1 MMTNDSSSAVR
12 WLVILALCIAT
23 AGMFLIS
30 MRANYLYGRSIGQTP
45 DTQVTLAWANVG
57 ADIWKACGIIVVT
70 ALWRNRWRR
79 AALAT
84 AITWCVCLAFSI
96 SSAIGIYVQ
105 ERAALTGGREAKH
118 AAYEDTRKER
128 ADVEDKLK
136 DLARHRSVN
145 QVEAAIA
152 NILARPVIVGD
163 RVRGTVGALSANCS
177 KDDKRTAE
185 ACAEIA
191 QLREELAVAYES
203 TKLQGR
209 ASTLR
214 QQMANLRGETGTVA
228 PDPVGEFWAW
238 VSRGWVSV
246 SAVGFGL
253 PLFFAFMIETV
264 SAFGPLAIVAY
275 AEATRR
281 QVTGNLSPSVAT
293 GRDLSRH
300 AAVGRGD
307 ATFIESATG
316 RAVQF
321 MADRT
326 EPTGDSAA
334 ISNEELHADYEVWC
348 FTNALHPLSREVFT
362 AVFDRVREVP
372 QLEGKIRK
380 FGGRYY
386 GIRLVNSK
394 VATLPSRKRSDK

>member
-1 MMTNDSSSAVR
+1 MTNDSSTAVR
-12 WLVILALCIAT
+12 WLVILALSIAT

-30 MRANYLYGRSIGQTP
+30 MRANYLYGRSIGQSP
-45 DTQVTLAWANVG
+45 ETQEALAWANVG
-57 ADIWKACGIIVVT
+57 ADIWKAFGLIVVT
-70 ALWRNRWRR
+70 ALWRSRWRR
-79 AALAT
+79 AAFAT

-118 AAYEDTRKER
+118 ASYEDARKDR
-128 ADVEDKLK
+128 ADVEGKLK
-136 DLARHRSVN
+136 ELTRHRSVN

-152 NILARPVIVGD
+152 AVLARPVMVGE

-177 KDDKRTAE
+177 KDDKRAAE

-191 QLREELAVAYES
+191 QLREELAVANES
-203 TKLQGR
+203 IKLQER
-209 ASTLR
+209 AGTLR
-214 QQMANLRGETGTVA
+214 QQMASLRGEGGAVV

-246 SAVGFGL
+246 RAVGFGL

-264 SAFGPLAIVAY
+264 SAFGPLAMVAY

-281 QVTGNLSPSVAT
+281 QVPDSLSPSDAAGRDRSRHVQVGRGNVTVIEAAT
-293 GRDLSRH
+293 GR
-300 AAVGRGD
+300 V
-307 ATFIESATG
+307 
-316 RAVQF
+316 VQF

-334 ISNEELHADYEVWC
+334 ISIEELHADYESWC
-348 FTNALHPLSREVFT
+348 FANALQALLREAF
-362 AVFDRVREVP
+362 AVEFDRVREVP

-380 FGGRYY
+380 FGSRYY
-386 GIRLVNSK
+386 GIRLSDNK
-394 VATLPSRKRSDK
+394 VPKLPSRKRGDK